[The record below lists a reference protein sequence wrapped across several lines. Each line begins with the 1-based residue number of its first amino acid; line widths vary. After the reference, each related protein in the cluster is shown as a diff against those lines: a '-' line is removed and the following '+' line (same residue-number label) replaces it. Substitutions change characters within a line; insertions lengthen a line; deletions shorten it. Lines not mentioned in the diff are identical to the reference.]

1 MNSRGESPVRG
12 PRTPLV
18 ALINVLLGV
27 LTVGGEPLTLQRLMG
42 WVFFPI
48 AVLMGAPL
56 DEAQGLGS
64 VLGTRI
70 VLNELYG
77 FEMIRELVAGG
88 QLSARTQGIATFA
101 ICGFSSIS
109 SIGILIGGLGG
120 LAPSRKH
127 DIARL
132 GVRAL
137 IAATL
142 ANFASACVAGALL

>member
-1 MNSRGESPVRG
+1 MSHYSP
-12 PRTPLV
+12 
-18 ALINVLLGV
+18 AL
-27 LTVGGEPLTLQRLMG
+27 
-42 WVFFPI
+42 F
-48 AVLMGAPL
+48 
-56 DEAQGLGS
+56 
-64 VLGTRI
+64 
-70 VLNELYG
+70 NELYG
-77 FEMIRELVAGG
+77 FEMIRELGS
-88 QLSARTQGIATFA
+88 QLSLRSQAIATFA

-142 ANFASACVAGALL
+142 SNFASACVAGALL

>member
-1 MNSRGESPVRG
+1 M
-12 PRTPLV
+12 
-18 ALINVLLGV
+18 
-27 LTVGGEPLTLQRLMG
+27 
-42 WVFFPI
+42 
-48 AVLMGAPL
+48 
-56 DEAQGLGS
+56 
-64 VLGTRI
+64 LGTRV

-77 FEMIRELVAGG
+77 FEMIRELVASG
-88 QLSARTQGIATFA
+88 QLSARTQAIATFA

-109 SIGILIGGLGG
+109 SIGILIGGLGA